1 MWLSQRFFFSHDLV
15 TCEEEI
21 LQLKH
26 NYFTQQ
32 NNAWWSAHQRRNE
45 YSCLVGYLYRHD
57 MFNKISFVWQ
67 HHYQEL
73 NSAFSLFTWD
83 RPLHEMRY
91 FTLPPTTK
99 CGLQINW
106 LFFLESLRSAC
117 ATWNRFKG
125 GFLVRGNTWLG
136 QKANVYVYDVC

>member
-1 MWLSQRFFFSHDLV
+1 MIKKPVHALWLSQRFFFSHDLV

-67 HHYQEL
+67 HHDQKL
-73 NSAFSLFTWD
+73 NGCDCLMLFLFVVVVCLLFPQLSVTFS
-83 RPLHEMRY
+83 
-91 FTLPPTTK
+91 
-99 CGLQINW
+99 INW
-106 LFFLESLRSAC
+106 LAYVVAFAKVAFL
-117 ATWNRFKG
+117 
-125 GFLVRGNTWLG
+125 
-136 QKANVYVYDVC
+136 